1 VTCVRVD
8 ILILCLVCV
17 AHPSLTLCFFVNF
30 KCKGERLQVVEIPH
44 ERDIE
49 KQSKTPWYSSGS
61 LDRLR
66 GVDCNPRPLGRHNV
80 EVGKFCTWPNHGIN
94 HCVYLC

>member
-1 VTCVRVD
+1 
-8 ILILCLVCV
+8 
-17 AHPSLTLCFFVNF
+17 
-30 KCKGERLQVVEIPH
+30 VEIPRK
-44 ERDIE
+44 RDIV

-80 EVGKFCTWPNHGIN
+80 E
-94 HCVYLC
+94 

>member
-1 VTCVRVD
+1 VLQALVATCVRVD

-17 AHPSLTLCFFVNF
+17 THPSLTPCFFVNF
-30 KCKGERLQVVEIPH
+30 KCKGERLQVVEIPR

-49 KQSKTPWYSSGS
+49 KQRKTLWYSSGS

-66 GVDCNPRPLGRHNV
+66 GVDCNPRPLGRHNM
-80 EVGKFCTWPNHGIN
+80 E
-94 HCVYLC
+94 

>member
-1 VTCVRVD
+1 
-8 ILILCLVCV
+8 
-17 AHPSLTLCFFVNF
+17 
-30 KCKGERLQVVEIPH
+30 VEIPH

-49 KQSKTPWYSSGS
+49 KQSKTPLYSSGS

-80 EVGKFCTWPNHGIN
+80 E
-94 HCVYLC
+94 

>member
-1 VTCVRVD
+1 
-8 ILILCLVCV
+8 
-17 AHPSLTLCFFVNF
+17 
-30 KCKGERLQVVEIPH
+30 VEIPH
-44 ERDIE
+44 KQDIV
-49 KQSKTPWYSSGS
+49 KLSKTPWYSSGS

-94 HCVYLC
+94 HCVYLCVDLFVVIVFLLRLHSSHLALLC